1 MYRVKVPG
9 LPFNPTKDLPARQ
22 TAVYAKYFPQSIFAS
37 YTSAHD
43 AVQTGFYKDE
53 VRLYIY
59 LVLPDKISHP
69 MSCGAFSAA
78 VAGLLVV

>member
-1 MYRVKVPG
+1 MDYIDVVDSSDWLDCVKVPG

-43 AVQTGFYKDE
+43 VVQTGFYKDE
-53 VRLYIY
+53 VRL
-59 LVLPDKISHP
+59 L
-69 MSCGAFSAA
+69 
-78 VAGLLVV
+78 